1 MYFNACIGVFI
12 CKNNMI
18 FSEYG
23 GYYLSIYEIVY
34 L

>member
-1 MYFNACIGVFI
+1 MHVSGVFI
-12 CKNNMI
+12 YKNNMI